1 MRCLIVDRDPEARS
15 DLLAQLDVH
24 AAIHVLV
31 AVKTVAEAIPLLSL
45 VPDVIFLDTSL
56 ADLDKLATLSAG
68 LPAYLTVALATS
80 EKRALAAS
88 VPDASDVLLKPYTA
102 QQVSI
107 TVTKLR
113 FLIGKGRAG
122 LALSAV
128 AAPVEAFTVAGRSGA
143 LLVQIDQVSL
153 IKSEGNYGRLT
164 QSNGTPHMIRQTL
177 VAWSKQLANTAFFRV
192 DRFTVI
198 NLANVVSY
206 QRISRDRAQLRLKG
220 VKAPLLLGRRAILR
234 LDNEYRARPRQF

>member
-24 AAIHVLV
+24 AAIHVLA

-56 ADLDKLATLSAG
+56 ADLDKLAALSAG

-80 EKRALAAS
+80 EKGALAAS

-113 FLIGKGRAG
+113 FLMGGG
-122 LALSAV
+122 
-128 AAPVEAFTVAGRSGA
+128 
-143 LLVQIDQVSL
+143 
-153 IKSEGNYGRLT
+153 GRLK
-164 QSNGTPHMIRQTL
+164 R
-177 VAWSKQLANTAFFRV
+177 
-192 DRFTVI
+192 
-198 NLANVVSY
+198 
-206 QRISRDRAQLRLKG
+206 LR
-220 VKAPLLLGRRAILR
+220 
-234 LDNEYRARPRQF
+234 

>member
-113 FLIGKGRAG
+113 FLMGG
-122 LALSAV
+122 
-128 AAPVEAFTVAGRSGA
+128 
-143 LLVQIDQVSL
+143 
-153 IKSEGNYGRLT
+153 GRLK
-164 QSNGTPHMIRQTL
+164 R
-177 VAWSKQLANTAFFRV
+177 
-192 DRFTVI
+192 
-198 NLANVVSY
+198 
-206 QRISRDRAQLRLKG
+206 LR
-220 VKAPLLLGRRAILR
+220 
-234 LDNEYRARPRQF
+234 

>member
-1 MRCLIVDRDPEARS
+1 MRCLIVDHDPESRLQ
-15 DLLAQLDVH
+15 LLAQLN
-24 AAIHVLV
+24 AYKETHVLA

-45 VPDVIFLDTSL
+45 VPDVIFLDASL
-56 ADLDKLATLSAG
+56 AELDKLAALSAG
-68 LPAYLTVALATS
+68 LPAYLTVALATP
-80 EKRALAAS
+80 EKGALAAP

-102 QQVSI
+102 QQVSS

-113 FLIGKGRAG
+113 LLIGEGRAG
-122 LALSAV
+122 LSA
-128 AAPVEAFTVAGRSGA
+128 AAAVEAFTVAGRSGD
-143 LLVQIDQVSL
+143 LLVKMDQVSL
-153 IKSEGNYGRLT
+153 IKAEGNYGRLT

-206 QRISRDRAQLRLKG
+206 QRTSRDHAQLRLKG

-234 LDNEYRARPRQF
+234 LAKEYQARPRQF

>member
-15 DLLAQLDVH
+15 DLVAQLDVH
-24 AAIHVLV
+24 AAIHVLA

-56 ADLDKLATLSAG
+56 ADLDKLAALSAG

-80 EKRALAAS
+80 EKGALAAS

-113 FLIGKGRAG
+113 FPICCWCTPKRPWCGPRCWCGCRVSGGRWGAG
-122 LALSAV
+122 
-128 AAPVEAFTVAGRSGA
+128 
-143 LLVQIDQVSL
+143 
-153 IKSEGNYGRLT
+153 
-164 QSNGTPHMIRQTL
+164 
-177 VAWSKQLANTAFFRV
+177 
-192 DRFTVI
+192 
-198 NLANVVSY
+198 
-206 QRISRDRAQLRLKG
+206 
-220 VKAPLLLGRRAILR
+220 
-234 LDNEYRARPRQF
+234 